1 MSRSKGYGFQTKFSS
16 EAHTTNSAAWPVHY
30 ACAVVFSFFFFFFQI
45 QHWSTHY
52 QLRSMASTLRM
63 RRGFQLEVHLK
74 APAKHLSPSFP
85 WWPLPSPPPPPLRP
99 RYVVQFITGGGG
111 GGGGW
116 LLGGSLCDPSPALP
130 VFSSLCVFRPLSTP
144 FVWHTSY
151 RAGKYVPYSVLSASL
166 ENITTRLHMKGCK
179 GVHNLCVGVGLF
191 YQTSSS
197 PQLQLR

>member
-1 MSRSKGYGFQTKFSS
+1 MVFRPNLAVKHTLPTPQHGQYITHAPWFSAWSSFEGPGETPFAKFPL
-16 EAHTTNSAAWPVHY
+16 SA
-30 ACAVVFSFFFFFFQI
+30 
-45 QHWSTHY
+45 
-52 QLRSMASTLRM
+52 
-63 RRGFQLEVHLK
+63 
-74 APAKHLSPSFP
+74 PSF
-85 WWPLPSPPPPPLRP
+85 PPPPPLRP

-130 VFSSLCVFRPLSTP
+130 VFSSLCVFRLLSTP